1 MSIKDKAIGCKG
13 NKIGYVEGW
22 YVNPDFQQKG
32 IGLELYII
40 AENWA
45 IAQGCTEMASDTTQ
59 DYPKSRRA
67 HEAAGFNVVRK
78 SIHFQKT
85 IL

>member
-1 MSIKDKAIGCKG
+1 MSIKDKAICCKG

-32 IGLELYII
+32 IGLGLYII

-45 IAQGCTEMASDTTQ
+45 IAPGCTEMASDTTQ
-59 DYPKSRRA
+59 DYPNSRRA